1 MAQIKFYRGT
11 KEKYDQ
17 LTHADGL
24 YFATDTL
31 EIILNN
37 KSYGFNVD
45 TSDVVVGA
53 KWTSPDTITLTT
65 GKGGEITVQ
74 IPTASDSVTGLLSNT
89 DKKKYDDFVASK
101 GVANGLATLN
111 ENGKV
116 PASQLD
122 GTLGRVQGIEKF
134 LDTEAELES
143 DPDASTAEEGEK
155 YFCKDVSKIF
165 TKTSDGWDEGIAP
178 VGDTIYNH
186 RLADESGRT
195 NVLYRWD
202 GATMVEISASIAL
215 GETEGTA
222 YEGSKGKALKDSFD
236 AHAANQSNPHNVTK
250 EQVGLGNVDNTSDA
264 NKPVST
270 AQQAALDQ
278 KVDKVEGSS
287 LVEDTEIAKLKGLSE
302 QSVIDAAIA
311 DAKKAGTDADDHLKA
326 ITGQTSGIYVPNEGS
341 EYISGATSLNDAD
354 KLLAAQIKK
363 NADDISALTG
373 GEGGSISTMIETAI
387 NNLINGASEDYD
399 TLKEIED
406 AIKAN
411 DVKSLSF
418 EPSTRILT
426 LTKGNESTVTVEIPL
441 ATASQA
447 GLMSSTD
454 KQALDKAV
462 SDITNIQSQ
471 VTANKVVAGDNSV
484 EVTTGESTS
493 IKVKLKADSNA
504 LKLDPEN
511 GLYVDEAALSAYTG
525 TDAIKVSDKAISL
538 TIKAEDKVLSQ
549 SADGLLANI
558 NLTWST
564 SDGLKL
570 IGKDGAEIAT
580 IPAAD
585 FIKDGMLK
593 NVELV
598 ELSEGEDTNP
608 EGLADGTYLKFTFN
622 ADAGDKVI
630 YVNVTSLIDIYTAGN
645 GIELSGKAISV
656 KIDASG
662 ETKYLTVGSDGLKLS
677 GIDSAISTAVGEA
690 KTAIDAY
697 TVNGKAINTNPTLSG
712 ADIAL
717 TGYNVPGGA
726 VAASD
731 TVNQA
736 IGKLDE
742 ALIWHEAD

>member
-1 MAQIKFYRGT
+1 MAQIKFYRGL
-11 KEKYDQ
+11 KEKYNQ

-24 YFATDTL
+24 YFTTDTL

-37 KSYGFNVD
+37 KSYGFDVK

-65 GKGGEITVQ
+65 GKGEEITIK

-101 GVANGLATLN
+101 GMANGLATLN

-134 LDTEAELES
+134 LDTEAELSS

-186 RLADESGRT
+186 RLADKLGRT
-195 NVLYRWD
+195 NILYRWD
-202 GATMVEISASIAL
+202 GSTMVEISASIAL

-250 EQVGLGNVDNTSDA
+250 EQVGLGNVENLAPADL
-264 NKPVST
+264 PVST
-270 AQQAALDQ
+270 ATQTALDK

-311 DAKKAGTDADDHLKA
+311 DAKKAGTDADNHLKA
-326 ITGQTSGIYVPNEGS
+326 ITGQTPGIYVPNEES

-363 NADDISALTG
+363 NADDIAALSG
-373 GEGGSISTMIETAI
+373 GEGSVSTQIEAAISALKGTATENYDTLGEIETAI
-387 NNLINGASEDYD
+387 KN
-399 TLKEIED
+399 
-406 AIKAN
+406 N

-418 EPSTRILT
+418 DQNTRTLT
-426 LTKGNESTVTVEIPL
+426 LTKGNDSIVTVVLPE
-441 ATASQA
+441 ATASLA

-454 KQALDKAV
+454 KAALDKAV
-462 SDITNIQSQ
+462 SDITTINQTI
-471 VTANKVVAGDNSV
+471 TANKVVAADKSI
-484 EVTTGESTS
+484 EVTEGENTS
-493 IKVKLKADSNA
+493 IKVKLKADANA
-504 LKLDPEN
+504 LKLGAD
-511 GLYVDEAALSAYTG
+511 GLYVDEAALAAYTG
-525 TDAIKVSDKAISL
+525 SEAIKVSDKAISL

-549 SADGLLANI
+549 SDDGLLANI

-564 SDGLKL
+564 SEGLKL
-570 IGKDGAEIAT
+570 IGKDGAVIAT
-580 IPAAD
+580 IPATD
-585 FIKDGMLK
+585 FVKDGMLK

-598 ELSEGEDTNP
+598 ELSEGEDTNS

-622 ADAGDKVI
+622 SDAGDKVI

-645 GIELSGKAISV
+645 GIELSGKAISI
-656 KIDASG
+656 KIDTSG
-662 ETKYLTVGSDGLKLS
+662 ETKYLTVGASGLKLS
-677 GIDSAISTAVGEA
+677 GIDSAISTAVSEA
-690 KTAIDAY
+690 KTTIDAY

-717 TGYNVPGGA
+717 TGYNVPGGT
-726 VAASD
+726 VTASD
-731 TVNQA
+731 NINQA

-742 ALIWHEAD
+742 ALIWHEAN

>member
-1 MAQIKFYRGT
+1 MAQIKFYRGL
-11 KEKYDQ
+11 KEKYNQ

-24 YFATDTL
+24 YFTTDTL

-37 KSYGFNVD
+37 KSYGFDVK

-65 GKGGEITVQ
+65 GKGEEITIK

-101 GVANGLATLN
+101 GMANGLATLN

-134 LDTEAELES
+134 LDTEAELSS

-186 RLADESGRT
+186 RLADKLGRT
-195 NVLYRWD
+195 NILYRWD
-202 GATMVEISASIAL
+202 GSTMVEISASIAL

-250 EQVGLGNVDNTSDA
+250 EQVGLGNVENLAPADL
-264 NKPVST
+264 PVST
-270 AQQAALDQ
+270 ATQTALDK

-287 LVEDTEIAKLKGLSE
+287 LVEDTEIAKLKGLSD
-302 QSVIDAAIA
+302 QSTIDAAIA
-311 DAKKAGTDADDHLKA
+311 DAKKAGTDADNHLKA
-326 ITGQTSGIYVPNEGS
+326 ITGQTSGIYVPNEES

-363 NADDISALTG
+363 NADDIAALSG
-373 GEGGSISTMIETAI
+373 GEGSVSTQIEAAISALKGTATENYDTLGEIETAI
-387 NNLINGASEDYD
+387 KN
-399 TLKEIED
+399 
-406 AIKAN
+406 N

-418 EPSTRILT
+418 DQNTRTLT
-426 LTKGNESTVTVEIPL
+426 LTKGNDSIVTVVPPE
-441 ATASQA
+441 ATASLA

-454 KQALDKAV
+454 KAALDKAV
-462 SDITNIQSQ
+462 SDITTINQTI
-471 VTANKVVAGDNSV
+471 TANKVVAADKSI
-484 EVTTGESTS
+484 EVTEGENTS
-493 IKVKLKADSNA
+493 IKVKIKDGSNA
-504 LKLDPEN
+504 LKLDTEN
-511 GLYVDEAALSAYTG
+511 GLYVDESILTPYTG
-525 TDAIKVSDKAISL
+525 SEAIKVSDKAISL

-549 SADGLLANI
+549 SDDGLLANI

-564 SDGLKL
+564 SEGLKL
-570 IGKDGAEIAT
+570 IGKDGAVIAT
-580 IPAAD
+580 IPATD
-585 FIKDGMLK
+585 FVKDGMLK

-598 ELSEGEDTNP
+598 ELSEGEDTNS

-622 ADAGDKVI
+622 SDAGDKVI

-645 GIELSGKAISV
+645 GIELSGKAISI
-656 KIDASG
+656 KIDTSG
-662 ETKYLTVGSDGLKLS
+662 ETKYLTVGASGLKLS
-677 GIDSAISTAVGEA
+677 GIDSAISTAVSEA
-690 KTAIDAY
+690 KTTIDAY

-712 ADIAL
+712 ADITL
-717 TGYNVPGGA
+717 TGYNVPGGT
-726 VAASD
+726 VTASD
-731 TVNQA
+731 NINQA

-742 ALIWHEAD
+742 ALIWHEAN